1 MSSTAVVPPE
11 ALMRR
16 SDLQACARRTGFA
29 VPTAK
34 TGRTSQIIFGE
45 RQYLLRALDSIES
58 TELAPDQK
66 RQEQQLLERL
76 IHARTEELNRLNP
89 DWDKRIGTVLRPDV
103 SAETLDRIA
112 ADAPKED
119 YFLLRLISEHPRTGP
134 ATLARLADHPYAAV
148 RENVARHPN
157 ADAATLAGFARTDS
171 LPLWYL
177 VASNPGAPAPLRQRL
192 LRQIRQASRQRK
204 AR

>member
-16 SDLQACARRTGFA
+16 SDLQACARRAAANLGSG
-29 VPTAK
+29 K

-45 RQYLLRALDSIES
+45 RQYLLRTLDSIES
-58 TELAPDQK
+58 TELALDQK
-66 RQEQQLLERL
+66 QREQQLLERL

-89 DWDKRIGTVLRPDV
+89 NWDQRIGMVLRPDV
-103 SAETLDRIA
+103 TAETLGRIA
-112 ADAPKED
+112 AEAPEED

-157 ADAATLAGFARTDS
+157 TDARTLEGFARTES

-177 VASNPGAPAPLRQRL
+177 VASNPGAPATLRRKL
-192 LRQIRQASRQRK
+192 LSQIRQASRRRK